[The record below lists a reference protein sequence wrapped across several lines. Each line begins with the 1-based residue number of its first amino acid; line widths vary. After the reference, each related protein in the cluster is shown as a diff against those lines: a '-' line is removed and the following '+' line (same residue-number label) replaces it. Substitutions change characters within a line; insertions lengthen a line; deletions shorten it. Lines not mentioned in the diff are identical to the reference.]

1 MTIRYHPAMVP
12 RVCNGHSW
20 LGGPCESCVE
30 IDKKGEREMRSY
42 PAAIGLFILVLA
54 GPAWATLID
63 EIGSTQLSGNTTPSS
78 PFHGKGNLFRVDQS
92 VTLTEQA
99 FYLHF
104 TDSKTMTFCVYESVS
119 GSQMGDCIQIQ
130 SKQVAMTGS
139 GSTWYSSG
147 PVNVPLQAGHYYIIA
162 YSLPGSFTSYWTGGL
177 DSVTVSFGEQLSGIS
192 NIVDPAPTSL
202 SISSDNKAIYYQ
214 RLTTEVPE
222 PTAAGLL
229 GLGVA
234 AVFAR
239 RRNRPT

>member
-1 MTIRYHPAMVP
+1 
-12 RVCNGHSW
+12 
-20 LGGPCESCVE
+20 
-30 IDKKGEREMRSY
+30 MRSY
-42 PAAIGLFILVLA
+42 PAAIGLFVLVFA
-54 GPAWATLID
+54 CPAWASVID
-63 EIGSTQLSGNTTPSS
+63 QIGSTDSSTPTNPSS
-78 PFHGKGNLFRVDQS
+78 PFHGKGNLFRVDQN

-119 GSQMGDCIQIQ
+119 GSQMGDYTQIQ

-147 PVNVPLQAGHYYIIA
+147 PIGVPLQAGHYYIIA
-162 YSLPGSFTSYWTGGL
+162 YSMPGSFTSYWTGGV
-177 DSVTVSFGEQLSGIS
+177 DSLTVSFGEQLSGIS

-222 PTAAGLL
+222 PTAVGLL
-229 GLGVA
+229 GLGLV
-234 AVFAR
+234 VTLAR
-239 RRNRPT
+239 RRSRLV